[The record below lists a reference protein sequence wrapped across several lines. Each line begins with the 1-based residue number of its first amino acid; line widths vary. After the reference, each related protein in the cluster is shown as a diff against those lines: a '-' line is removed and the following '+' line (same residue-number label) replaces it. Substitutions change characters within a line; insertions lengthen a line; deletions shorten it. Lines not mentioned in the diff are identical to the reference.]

1 MGGAAIDDDTAST
14 VVVPINTTCLG
25 FGNSSDRKT
34 KGSDCC
40 ADGDSKSCGF
50 HDHSSLLDLWA
61 SALYS
66 HHLRSNG
73 ELTP

>member
-1 MGGAAIDDDTAST
+1 MDDDTAST
-14 VVVPINTTCLG
+14 IVVPINTTCLG

-34 KGSDCC
+34 KGSDCSSDC
-40 ADGDSKSCGF
+40 DSESCGF

-66 HHLRSNG
+66 HHLRSNR